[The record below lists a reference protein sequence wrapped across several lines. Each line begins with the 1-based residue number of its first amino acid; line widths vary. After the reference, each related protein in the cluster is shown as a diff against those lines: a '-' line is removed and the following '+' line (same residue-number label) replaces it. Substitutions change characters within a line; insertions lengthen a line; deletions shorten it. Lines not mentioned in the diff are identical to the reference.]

1 MSFFKDNY
9 AMLIPVNFRDVQLNY
24 QLITVL
30 VIMARVVGCFFG
42 VLVCLSVGLFCFIGI
57 SVSLL
62 FVCNIL
68 GTVLL

>member
-30 VIMARVVGCFFG
+30 VIMAHVVGCFFG